1 MSILEQIK
9 PFIQAYVL
17 AVSSLI
23 DIDTTVVD
31 DKLNRIAGAGS
42 LYPTIVQNGI
52 PHDSFFEWILQTGN
66 PGLVEDVQ
74 NDERCQSCEHKDR
87 CKTKTVLGYPI
98 YYMGHVIGIVGF
110 SAMTQSERDFLIS
123 KQESLLEFAKYM
135 SILIENRIQALE
147 YTHQLESQ
155 LRDIAQQNVP
165 TGIIAESSEIRE
177 ILKQAKKVAGYDSTV
192 LITGESGTGKE
203 EIAKYLHSES
213 PRKNKPMV
221 SINCA
226 AIPESLVESELFG
239 YEGGSFTGAKKG
251 GSIGKFELANGGT
264 LFLDEIAELPLP
276 TQAKLLRVLQER
288 RIERIGGTQSI
299 PIDVR
304 IICATNRDL
313 RQMCEEH
320 KFRED
325 LYFRINVIPL
335 HLPALR
341 ERIDDIEPLSLYF
354 LKGFCAKMRKTIHGF
369 DFQAMHALKSYEW
382 PGNIRELKNLI
393 EYLVN
398 MVEGTSITL
407 NDIPKHVLGNS
418 GHVPAP
424 VPDQEPLTLREIV
437 SNYEKEYLANCLKE
451 CKTTEEK
458 ELLARQLGIS
468 LATLYRKAAAF
479 SIH

>member
-17 AVSSLI
+17 AVASLVE
-23 DIDTTVVD
+23 IDTTVVD
-31 DKLNRIAGAGS
+31 NKLNRIAGAGS
-42 LYPTIVQNGI
+42 LYTQMSGTGI

-74 NDERCQSCEHKDR
+74 NDERCKSCEHKDHCR
-87 CKTKTVLGYPI
+87 TKTVLGYPI
-98 YYMGHVIGIVGF
+98 YYMGQVIGIVGF
-110 SAMTQSERDFLIS
+110 SAMTQTQRDFLIS
-123 KQESLLEFAKYM
+123 KHASLLEFAKYM
-135 SILIENRIQALE
+135 SILIENRIQSLE
-147 YTHQLESQ
+147 YTNQLESQ
-155 LRDIAQQNVP
+155 LWDIAQQNVP
-165 TGIIAESSEIRE
+165 TGIVAESPEI
-177 ILKQAKKVAGYDSTV
+177 KKVLQLARKVASYDSTV

-203 EIAKYLHSES
+203 EIAKYLHSRS

-251 GSIGKFELANGGT
+251 GAIGKFELANGGT

-288 RIERIGGTQSI
+288 QIERIGGNQPI

-313 RQMCEEH
+313 RQMCDEH
-320 KFRED
+320 LFRED
-325 LYFRINVIPL
+325 LYFRINVIPM

-341 ERIDDIEPLSLYF
+341 ERVEDIEPLSLFF
-354 LKGFCAKMRKTIHGF
+354 LKHFCATMRKTIHGF

-398 MVEGTSITL
+398 MVENATISL
-407 NDIPKHVLGNS
+407 SDIPKHISRHPGNTS
-418 GHVPAP
+418 LTITQNPTM
-424 VPDQEPLTLREIV
+424 TLRDII
-437 SNYEKEYLANCLKE
+437 NAYEKDFLSECLGK

-458 ELLARQLGIS
+458 EQLAKQLGIS
-468 LATLYRKAAAF
+468 LATLYRKAATLNL
-479 SIH
+479 H